1 MVRGLPQ
8 PGGSA
13 PFVSGGAPQVP
24 PGRRSRD
31 DVVRAAAR
39 LFAERGYHGTS
50 MRDLGDTL
58 GLVGSSLY
66 AHIGS
71 KNELLEEIVSNGVQL
86 CLDLAERVLSSGEG
100 PLDKLRALI
109 VGHAGLVGVNI
120 ESWAAFAIE
129 YRFLPDEQRE
139 RVVQLR
145 DRYQSAYRT
154 VLKDGVADGTFRED
168 LDDHLVATTLLSLL
182 NAMSGWYRPDGEL
195 SAEELGERIFDV
207 ISRGIG
213 PDARLETS
221 PEVGPGTVA

>member
-1 MVRGLPQ
+1 
-8 PGGSA
+8 
-13 PFVSGGAPQVP
+13 VSGTAPQVP
-24 PGRRSRD
+24 AGRRSRD

-86 CLDLAERVLSSGEG
+86 CLDLAERVLGSGDP
-100 PLDKLRALI
+100 PLEKLRALV
-109 VGHAGLVGVNI
+109 VGHAGLVGANI

-129 YRFLPDEQRE
+129 YRFLPDDQRE

-145 DRYQSAYRT
+145 DRYQGAYRS

-168 LDDHLVATTLLSLL
+168 LDDRLVATTLLSLL
-182 NAMSGWYRPDGEL
+182 NAMSGWYRSDGEL
-195 SAEELGERIFDV
+195 PAEALGERIFDV
-207 ISRGIG
+207 VSRGIG
-213 PDARLETS
+213 A
-221 PEVGPGTVA
+221 